1 MKQTVTVKLETVE
14 NETRT
19 VSDSLREL
27 EEESRE
33 IERRSQFVKSQIQ
46 DAVKLLIQNLQQ
58 REKELFA
65 EVEKETKIEQ
75 DRVTNKEQT
84 EMRDHLNEIEDAM
97 SRAKHFID
105 CSTAADLVMAEPFV
119 RKLLQYLPTTELVA
133 STTPRIVFL
142 ENRALTDIVQND
154 GIDRLDKSPTKANQ
168 CTIEALDK
176 VTAGLEARFQLV
188 TRNAEGKQSYS
199 PGDRVV
205 VELASTEDGT
215 LSGEM
220 KIVDSS
226 NGSYEVSCIPKRKG
240 EHKFSSCV
248 NGEEINNL
256 PTVHVKKRSY
266 KLGYKHSIQSE
277 HLNPAIVS
285 CYKLPC
291 FVDC

>member
-154 GIDRLDKSPTKANQ
+154 GIGRLDKVPQKPISVPLKPLTKLPLHWKHGFNLLLGMPKASSPILQ
-168 CTIEALDK
+168 
-176 VTAGLEARFQLV
+176 
-188 TRNAEGKQSYS
+188 
-199 PGDRVV
+199 
-205 VELASTEDGT
+205 
-215 LSGEM
+215 
-220 KIVDSS
+220 
-226 NGSYEVSCIPKRKG
+226 
-240 EHKFSSCV
+240 
-248 NGEEINNL
+248 
-256 PTVHVKKRSY
+256 
-266 KLGYKHSIQSE
+266 
-277 HLNPAIVS
+277 AIVLLWS
-285 CYKLPC
+285 WPQQKMEH
-291 FVDC
+291 FQGR